1 MKTKALALLV
11 CVCVMLGLAGCGKP
25 DIVGDH
31 LVMQAREDY
40 EKLDSAQVVM
50 TNSET
55 DKVEYTF
62 TFKYSSDGVLTYKE
76 WKLISEE
83 ESMEYNNGKTNVF
96 YQNGKYYQYNEGD
109 EKFEKYTRSNKP
121 KKARDTMI
129 TYIPSA
135 ITDAKMEKV
144 DGKDEVT
151 HVYDVE
157 KVNPTVPDGA
167 KATGFAVRFV
177 FDKKGKLE
185 YFTETTIYE
194 KDGKEKRIAYKTEIK
209 DKNSVGEIENIIRQ

>member
-50 TNSET
+50 TNTET

-83 ESMEYNNGKTNVF
+83 ESME
-96 YQNGKYYQYNEGD
+96 
-109 EKFEKYTRSNKP
+109 
-121 KKARDTMI
+121 
-129 TYIPSA
+129 
-135 ITDAKMEKV
+135 
-144 DGKDEVT
+144 
-151 HVYDVE
+151 
-157 KVNPTVPDGA
+157 
-167 KATGFAVRFV
+167 
-177 FDKKGKLE
+177 
-185 YFTETTIYE
+185 
-194 KDGKEKRIAYKTEIK
+194 
-209 DKNSVGEIENIIRQ
+209 